1 MIGLDVIPPKYLR
14 NKTSESVNAEI
25 HLVHCHVL
33 LALLSLGFPGI
44 HRLLSDVTE
53 LMLRNCLHQNSNPH
67 LFFYHFCFIPSGCQ
81 GNIMLKISSLKCT
94 PGRCLTIN

>member
-33 LALLSLGFPGI
+33 LALLSLD
-44 HRLLSDVTE
+44 ST
-53 LMLRNCLHQNSNPH
+53 SN
-67 LFFYHFCFIPSGCQ
+67 
-81 GNIMLKISSLKCT
+81 NLKANGLWSLVFLASI
-94 PGRCLTIN
+94 GSLVM